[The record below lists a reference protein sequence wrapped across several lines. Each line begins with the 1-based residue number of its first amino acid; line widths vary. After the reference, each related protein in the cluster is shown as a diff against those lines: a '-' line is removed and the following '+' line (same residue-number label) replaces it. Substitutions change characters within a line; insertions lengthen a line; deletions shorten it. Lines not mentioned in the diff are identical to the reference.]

1 MTGLSERGLSGR
13 AVVGGAAGPRAHADA
28 LAVRL
33 GTSPFTIKYIWS
45 PRVPAF
51 PSGPAA
57 SLPLAEEGG
66 ALHLRRLRK
75 GGGTAGQRRWLPL
88 ALRAL
93 HRGEAAGLLL
103 RATPAHGSGEPLGQG

>member
-1 MTGLSERGLSGR
+1 MQVAELTGLSERGLSGR

-57 SLPLAEEGG
+57 SLPLAEEGRG
-66 ALHLRRLRK
+66 IALETSSK
-75 GGGTAGQRRWLPL
+75 GRGDGGTAALAAPSTPCPAQR
-88 ALRAL
+88 
-93 HRGEAAGLLL
+93 
-103 RATPAHGSGEPLGQG
+103 